1 MSREGC
7 PEFELTCDE
16 CVAEFV
22 DDHPGLDV
30 WEHTYHICECP
41 MVACDADNHECC
53 VGCGEP
59 RDLFRECMASYPE
72 RVEA

>member
-1 MSREGC
+1 
-7 PEFELTCDE
+7 
-16 CVAEFV
+16 
-22 DDHPGLDV
+22 
-30 WEHTYHICECP
+30 